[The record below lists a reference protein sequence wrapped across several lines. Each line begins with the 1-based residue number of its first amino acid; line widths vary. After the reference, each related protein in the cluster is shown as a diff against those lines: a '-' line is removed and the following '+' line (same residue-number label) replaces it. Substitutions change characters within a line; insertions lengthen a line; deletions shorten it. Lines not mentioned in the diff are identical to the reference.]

1 MPLRP
6 LRLPLLPVCVLLSV
20 RSVLSDRALLSV
32 WPLFSVRS
40 GGMLRSVQLVV
51 RAVLVGRALL
61 RTVRVLLR
69 AARLL
74 VCRVLSRS
82 LCLLRPLLVRAVCL
96 RLRLLLFG
104 RLPVDRNDPA
114 RAGQSRC
121 ADADAPLRLAAQA
134 WQSRVARAERGS
146 RARRQSV
153 ARGVKGQLALYDA
166 QPVTSSTSRPT
177 TAARRCCSGPSRPAR
192 NLPPTA
198 PAG

>member
-74 VCRVLSRS
+74 VCRVLSRPV
-82 LCLLRPLLVRAVCL
+82 CLLRSLLVRAVCL
-96 RLRLLLFG
+96 RRRLLLSG

>member
-74 VCRVLSRS
+74 VCRVLSRPV
-82 LCLLRPLLVRAVCL
+82 CLLRALLVRTV
-96 RLRLLLFG
+96 RVRRRLLLFG
-104 RLPVDRNDPA
+104 RLPVDRNDSA

-134 WQSRVARAERGS
+134 RQSRVARAERGS
-146 RARRQSV
+146 RARRSGLNAGWQS
-153 ARGVKGQLALYDA
+153 AMRG
-166 QPVTSSTSRPT
+166 PVTSSTSRPT